1 MRFKNSSYLPA
12 VKKQLQQI
20 ADKVYIE
27 GTTTKFSEILEFN
40 AMLRLDESMQLFD
53 FVKAVSAEEGFGEL
67 SAKAVGGASD
77 SGYTTAVGIA
87 SCCAMGVQGG
97 RNHTDEEFAIV
108 ESLFSR
114 AKLLIAILLKI
125 NTK

>member
-1 MRFKNSSYLPA
+1 
-12 VKKQLQQI
+12 
-20 ADKVYIE
+20 
-27 GTTTKFSEILEFN
+27 
-40 AMLRLDESMQLFD
+40 MLRLDESMQLFD